1 MELGINS
8 YRQRGTD
15 ILKKLY
21 FRFIAYFTTGLFIFL
36 VYFITLFILL
46 NQLIYPEDSHKFLY
60 VIDSSIIYFPNTLIF
75 TFCFI
80 TGGILFCLF
89 LVRPLYLII
98 SSISNLS
105 RGNYTISKKAF
116 TKNGKL
122 KWYNFMYREVIINI
136 KDLGNKLQE
145 TEIERE
151 KLEVAKTDWLASV
164 SHDLK
169 TPLSY
174 ITGYSSLMLNKN
186 HSFSEEERLTFL
198 NNIYTKGIYIEKL
211 IDELSLTFFID
222 SHNKIHLKHTQVE
235 IVSFLR
241 NLIADITNNPKSE
254 KHIFEFH
261 TDLQHLNLVIDETL
275 MYRAIYNLLINC
287 VEHNP
292 SGTEIDVVL
301 TQKSDEIYI
310 NINDNGIGINPETLN
325 DIFAKYYSSK
335 NQNTQNK
342 GLGLFIV
349 KQIIDAHEGNISVSS
364 IMGKGTSFQI
374 MLKQHKP

>member
-1 MELGINS
+1 M
-8 YRQRGTD
+8 
-15 ILKKLY
+15 KKLY

-36 VYFITLFILL
+36 LYFVTLFILL
-46 NQLIYPEDSHKFLY
+46 NQLIYPKDSNKFLY
-60 VIDSSIIYFPNTLIF
+60 VIDSSIGYFPSILIIA
-75 TFCFI
+75 FCFI

-89 LVRPLYLII
+89 LVRPLYSII
-98 SSISNLS
+98 GSISNLS
-105 RGNYTISKKAF
+105 RGNYTISEKAF

-122 KWYNFMYREVIINI
+122 KWYQFMYKEVIVNI
-136 KDLGNKLQE
+136 KTLSNKLQE

-151 KLEVAKTDWLASV
+151 RLEVAKTDWLAGV

-186 HSFSEEERLTFL
+186 HSFSEEERIIFL
-198 NNIYTKGIYIEKL
+198 SNIYKKGIYIEKL
-211 IDELSLTFFID
+211 IDDLSLTFFID
-222 SHNKIHLKHTQVE
+222 SSGKIQLKHTQVE
-235 IVSFLR
+235 IISFLQ
-241 NLIADITNNPKSE
+241 NLIADIANNPKSE
-254 KHIFEFH
+254 KYIFGFH
-261 TDLQHLNLVIDETL
+261 TDLEHLNLVIDETL

-292 SGTEIDVVL
+292 TGTEIDVVL
-301 TQKSDEIYI
+301 TQRLDEIYI
-310 NINDNGIGINPETLN
+310 NINDNGIGITKETAN
-325 DIFAKYYSSK
+325 DIFDKYYSGK

-364 IMGKGTSFQI
+364 IIGKGTSFQI
-374 MLKQHKP
+374 MLKQHKA

>member
-60 VIDSSIIYFPNTLIF
+60 VIDSSIIYFPSTLIF

-105 RGNYTISKKAF
+105 RGNYTISEKAF

-151 KLEVAKTDWLASV
+151 NLKLQ
-164 SHDLK
+164 
-169 TPLSY
+169 
-174 ITGYSSLMLNKN
+174 
-186 HSFSEEERLTFL
+186 
-198 NNIYTKGIYIEKL
+198 KL
-211 IDELSLTFFID
+211 IGL
-222 SHNKIHLKHTQVE
+222 
-235 IVSFLR
+235 
-241 NLIADITNNPKSE
+241 
-254 KHIFEFH
+254 
-261 TDLQHLNLVIDETL
+261 LVCRMI
-275 MYRAIYNLLINC
+275 
-287 VEHNP
+287 
-292 SGTEIDVVL
+292 
-301 TQKSDEIYI
+301 
-310 NINDNGIGINPETLN
+310 
-325 DIFAKYYSSK
+325 
-335 NQNTQNK
+335 
-342 GLGLFIV
+342 
-349 KQIIDAHEGNISVSS
+349 
-364 IMGKGTSFQI
+364 
-374 MLKQHKP
+374 